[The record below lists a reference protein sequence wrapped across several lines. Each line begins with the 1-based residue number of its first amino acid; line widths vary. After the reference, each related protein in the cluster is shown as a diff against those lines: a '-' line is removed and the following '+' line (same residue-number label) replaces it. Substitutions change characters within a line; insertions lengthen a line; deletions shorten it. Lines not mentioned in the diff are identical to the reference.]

1 VNVRVLQ
8 EGDLEQLFVLRQLS
22 FLDRSD
28 FSDEMVRARHRARL
42 PYTFGH
48 FLDDGSGGK
57 LTSAA
62 VCYPFEMFLAGRRVR
77 VGGLAGVLSAP
88 ETRRRGFVRELLR
101 RVLEQLHR
109 DGVGWALEYP
119 FDPRF
124 YARYGFATV
133 PTGCEVT
140 VPAERLFQ
148 GAAPD
153 AARVKDG
160 AADLAPIYHAW
171 AESYSLTLVRD
182 TPSPEAR
189 PTWSRILGENCFC
202 YLLDDAYAVMELGAS
217 NNAQTLVVHDYA
229 FSSPA
234 GREQLWRFIG
244 SFYGQADLISL
255 HLPSDE
261 PLGFDLHRHH
271 TNALPILQARITNLQ
286 AALGPLKSAE
296 KTFELHVYD
305 PFCNPND
312 GVFHVALAPTG
323 STVTRSSGTPDLSL
337 QIGTLSQLVAGAL
350 SPAGAA
356 RAGLLEGDV
365 EVAEALASLSAR
377 RVTFMPS
384 SDYF

>member
-1 VNVRVLQ
+1 MDVSIRVLQ
-8 EGDLEQLFVLRQLS
+8 EADLEQLFALRQVS
-22 FLDRSD
+22 FLDHSD
-28 FSDEMVRARHRARL
+28 FSDETVRARL

-48 FLDDGSGGK
+48 FLDDKSGDK

-62 VCYPFEMFLAGRRVR
+62 VCYSFEMFLAGQRVR

-88 ETRRRGFVRELLR
+88 ETRRRGFVRELLKYI
-101 RVLEQLHR
+101 LEQLHQ

-133 PTGCEVT
+133 PTGYEVT
-140 VPAERLFQ
+140 VPAEKLFQ

-153 AARVKDG
+153 ATRLTGNVE
-160 AADLAPIYHAW
+160 AALAPIYRTW
-171 AESYSLTLVRD
+171 AAGYSLTLTRD
-182 TPSPEAR
+182 TPAR
-189 PTWSRILGENCFC
+189 PSWSRILNEDYFC
-202 YLLDDAYAVMELGAS
+202 YLLDDAYVIMELGAS
-217 NNAQTLVVHDYA
+217 GSAQTLVVHDYA
-229 FSSPA
+229 FTCPA
-234 GREQLWRFIG
+234 GRERLWRFIG

-356 RAGLLEGDV
+356 HAGLLKGDV
-365 EVAEALASLSAR
+365 EVAEALASPSTG

>member
-1 VNVRVLQ
+1 VSVRPLR
-8 EGDLEQLFVLRQLS
+8 ENDLEQLFALRQVS

-28 FSDEMVRARHRARL
+28 FSDETVRARHRARL
-42 PYTFGH
+42 PHTFGH
-48 FLDDGSGGK
+48 FLDDKSGGK

-62 VCYPFEMFLAGRRVR
+62 VCYSFEMFLAGQRVR

-88 ETRRRGFVRELLR
+88 ETRRRGFVRELLKYI
-101 RVLEQLHR
+101 LEQLHQ

-153 AARVKDG
+153 ATRLTGDVE
-160 AADLAPIYHAW
+160 AALAPIYHTW
-171 AESYSLTLVRD
+171 AAGYSLTLARG
-182 TPSPEAR
+182 TPAR
-189 PTWSRILGENCFC
+189 PSWSRILDEDYFC
-202 YLLDDAYAVMELGAS
+202 YLLDDAYVIMELEATGAG
-217 NNAQTLVVHDYA
+217 QTLVVHDYA
-229 FSSPA
+229 FASPA
-234 GREQLWRFIG
+234 GRERLWRFVG

-261 PLGFDLHRHH
+261 PLGFDLHHYH
-271 TNALPILQARITNLQ
+271 TNELPALQARITNLQ
-286 AALGPLKSAE
+286 AALGPLRSAE
-296 KTFELHVYD
+296 KTFELRVDD
-305 PFCNPND
+305 PFCSPND
-312 GVFHVALAPTG
+312 GVFHVALGPTG
-323 STVTRSSGTPDLSL
+323 STVTRSSGTPDLSV

-350 SPAGAA
+350 SPAGAM
-356 RAGLLEGDV
+356 RAGLAEGDV
-365 EVAEALASLSAR
+365 AVAEALASPSAGR
-377 RVTFMPS
+377 TTFMPS